1 MSHAKTPKPTHYVA
15 PPNFKALNHAKQFMT
30 FHPVYCPEIW
40 IVWKT
45 HSRAPRSFHVCEAEA
60 IEAMKAFVKA
70 GEEVS
75 VLRAVPV
82 ARVSADITVTIHP
95 REA

>member
-1 MSHAKTPKPTHYVA
+1 MTTA
-15 PPNFKALNHAKQFMT
+15 PPTIPANFRNLNTAKQAMT

-45 HSRAPRSFHVCEAEA
+45 GSRAPRSFHVSEAEA
-60 IEAMKAFVKA
+60 IAAMKVFVKA

-82 ARVSADITVTIHP
+82 AHASAHITINMHP
-95 REA
+95 AT